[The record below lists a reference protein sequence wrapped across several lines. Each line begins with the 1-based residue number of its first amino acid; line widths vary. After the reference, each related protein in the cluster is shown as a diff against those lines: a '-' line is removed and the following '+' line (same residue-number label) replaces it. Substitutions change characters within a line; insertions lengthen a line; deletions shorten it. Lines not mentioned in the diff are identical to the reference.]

1 MILFSN
7 NCIYVI
13 YFMDYGVMSTLD
25 LCTLPCEIEH
35 LWAGFSSSTTRD
47 LATVLLISA
56 VVGWVLFIIVA
67 VITCVFSSQIADLK
81 SQIDKSNSSEEG
93 ETEDQSQ
100 REQLKPT
107 LSDSPMMIQF
117 QKLRLLR
124 THRHNRTW

>member
-1 MILFSN
+1 
-7 NCIYVI
+7 
-13 YFMDYGVMSTLD
+13 MSTLD

-81 SQIDKSNSSEEG
+81 SQIDKSNSSQED

-100 REQLKPT
+100 QLKPT
-107 LSDSPMMIQF
+107 SSDSPMIIQF

-124 THRHNRTW
+124 THRHH